1 MSDGAGSVA
10 HFRVLLLT
18 VSFSGKLRQQCFHM
32 PYFLGNTIAYNSMK
46 KHEKV
51 PFIFPNAKKYS

>member
-10 HFRVLLLT
+10 HFRVLLLA

-32 PYFLGNTIAYNSMK
+32 PHFLGNPMAYNSMK
-46 KHEKV
+46 KFHSYCTL
-51 PFIFPNAKKYS
+51 AKIDK